1 MKEMNKPL
9 KYTCPKCGTRTCEI
23 GEVRTASSFW
33 TKIFNI
39 QNRRFTSVTC
49 SKCRFTEL
57 YNLSSKKAGDVLDF
71 FVG

>member
-1 MKEMNKPL
+1 MNKPL

-23 GEVRTASSFW
+23 GEVRTASSFL

-39 QNRRFTSVTC
+39 QNRKFTSVVC
-49 SKCRFTEL
+49 SKCKYTEL
-57 YNLSSKKAGDVLDF
+57 YNVPSNKVGDVFDF

>member
-1 MKEMNKPL
+1 MKEMNKPY

-23 GEVRTASSFW
+23 GEIRTAGGFW

-39 QNRRFTSVTC
+39 QNRKFTSVTC
-49 SKCRFTEL
+49 TKCRCTEF
-57 YNLSSKKAGDVLDF
+57 YNVSSKKMGDVFDF